1 MKYEEYVMVMLWGLI
16 GLIFLVFKI
25 LLEGH
30 CNCKPYLAKNNLRL
44 QLHPQ
49 GPEITLTLC
58 SAEGEI

>member
-1 MKYEEYVMVMLWGLI
+1 MVMLWGLI

-30 CNCKPYLAKNNLRL
+30 CYCKPYLAKNNLRL